1 MTDSM
6 LLGFLMGIL
15 CIDAG
20 LVTACRMRMNMK
32 VTFVRAVEMMGLLT
46 IGISTVSV
54 EQVVWYVMAAAVF
67 LYNTWFVFAD
77 DDALSEGGAVGRWLI
92 DHTIRKMESLEKQKN
107 V

>member
-1 MTDSM
+1 MTDTM

-15 CIDAG
+15 CIDAV
-20 LVTACRMRMNMK
+20 LVTAWRMKMNM
-32 VTFVRAVEMMGLLT
+32 TLAFVRAVEMMGLLT

-77 DDALSEGGAVGRWLI
+77 DDALSEGGAVGRWLVN
-92 DHTIRKMESLEKQKN
+92 TSLEKMKALEKAEN